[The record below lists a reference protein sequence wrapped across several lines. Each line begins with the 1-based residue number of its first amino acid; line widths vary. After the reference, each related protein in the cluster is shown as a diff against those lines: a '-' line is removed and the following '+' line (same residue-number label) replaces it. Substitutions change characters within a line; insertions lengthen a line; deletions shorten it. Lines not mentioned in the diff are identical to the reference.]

1 LKNRW
6 NNKLLAAALAACMML
21 CAFAFA
27 GCGSSGSGYST
38 DISKELTHERSAE
51 ITNAT
56 GFSID
61 YYNDGYKLV
70 SIDDEG
76 QFLIV
81 PEGKTAP
88 SDLKDGIVVIQQPL
102 KNIYLVATATMDMFR
117 AIDALD
123 MIKMTG
129 TKASDWYIPEAVER
143 MESGQIVYAGKYS
156 MPDYEVILSN
166 NCDLAIESGM
176 IYHTPDVKEALE
188 ARGIPV
194 LVDQSS
200 YEGDPL
206 GRVEWVKV
214 YGAITNHEEEAD
226 AAFNKQRQ
234 LFEEATSTGKLANS
248 PTVAFFYITTSGA
261 VSVRVGDD
269 YIPKMIELAGG
280 KYVYS
285 DLVNENSNASSK
297 TLQMENFYEK
307 AKNADV
313 LIYNSTI
320 DSLMGSLDDMI
331 SKSEFLSNFDA
342 VKAGHVWIT
351 SQNMYQ
357 DSMGFG
363 NFIVDVKKIL
373 ENPDISDDELV
384 YLRRLV

>member
-1 LKNRW
+1 MKNCLS
-6 NNKLLAAALAACMML
+6 NKILTIAIAACL
-21 CAFAFA
+21 VACAFLFA

-38 DISKELTHERSAE
+38 NISKELTHESSAE
-51 ITNAT
+51 ITHAT

-61 YYNDGYKLV
+61 YYKDGYKLIT
-70 SIDDEG
+70 IDEEG

-81 PEGKTAP
+81 PEGKEAP
-88 SDLKDGIVVIQQPL
+88 SDLSSEIVVIKQPVQ
-102 KNIYLVATATMDMFR
+102 NIYLVATATMDMFR
-117 AIDALD
+117 SIDALD
-123 MIKMTG
+123 SIKMTG

-143 MESGQIVYAGKYS
+143 MEGGQIVYAGKYS

-194 LVDQSS
+194 MVDLSS
-200 YEGDPL
+200 YEGEPL

-214 YGAITNHEEEAD
+214 YGAITNHEDEAN
-226 AAFNKQRQ
+226 AAFEQQRQ
-234 LFEEATSTGKLANS
+234 LFAEATSGEKLAS
-248 PTVAFFYITTSGA
+248 TPTVAFFYITTSGA

-320 DSLMGSLDDMI
+320 DSTMNSIDDMI
-331 SKSEFLSNFDA
+331 GKSEFLANFDA

-357 DSMGFG
+357 DSMEFG
-363 NFIVDVKKIL
+363 YFIVDVKKIL
-373 ENPDISDDELV
+373 QNPEVSDDELV
-384 YLRRLV
+384 YLRRMV

>member
-1 LKNRW
+1 MKNHLHT
-6 NNKLLAAALAACMML
+6 KILSAALAACMIA
-21 CAFAFA
+21 CALFLF
-27 GCGSSGSGYST
+27 GCGSGGSGYST
-38 DISKELTHERSAE
+38 NISKELTHERSAE
-51 ITNAT
+51 ITHAT

-61 YYNDGYKLV
+61 YYNDGYKLIT
-70 SIDDEG
+70 IDDEG
-76 QFLIV
+76 QFLVV
-81 PEGKTAP
+81 PEGKPVP
-88 SDLKDGIVVIQQPL
+88 SDLSSDIKIIQQPVQ
-102 KNIYLVATATMDMFR
+102 NIYLVATATMDMFR
-117 AIDALD
+117 AIGALD
-123 MIKMTG
+123 TIKMTG
-129 TKASDWYIPEAVER
+129 TKESDWYIPEAVER
-143 MESGQIVYAGKYS
+143 MQSGQIIYAGKYS

-166 NCDLAIESGM
+166 HCDLAIESGM
-176 IYHTPDVKEALE
+176 IYHTPDVKESLE
-188 ARGIPV
+188 ARGITV

-200 YEGDPL
+200 YEGEPL

-214 YGAITNHEEEAD
+214 YGAITNREDEAN
-226 AAFNKQRQ
+226 AAFEEQRA
-234 LFEEATSTGKLANS
+234 LFDEATSGEKLATS
-248 PTVAFFYITTSGA
+248 PAVAFFYITTSGA

-320 DSLMGSLDDMI
+320 DSTMDSIEDMLG
-331 SKSEFLSNFDA
+331 KSEHLANFDA

-357 DSMGFG
+357 DSMEFG
-363 NFIVDVKKIL
+363 YFIVDVKKIL
-373 ENPDISDDELV
+373 QNPDVSDDELV
-384 YLRRLV
+384 YLRRLT

>member
-1 LKNRW
+1 
-6 NNKLLAAALAACMML
+6 MML

>member
-1 LKNRW
+1 MKNHR
-6 NNKLLAAALAACMML
+6 NTRILSVALAACLMA
-21 CAFAFA
+21 CALFLF
-27 GCGSSGSGYST
+27 GCGSGGSGYST
-38 DISKELTHERSAE
+38 NISKELTHERSAE
-51 ITNAT
+51 ITHAT

-61 YYNDGYKLV
+61 YYNDGYKLIT
-70 SIDDEG
+70 IDDEG
-76 QFLIV
+76 QFLVV
-81 PEGKTAP
+81 PEGKPVP
-88 SDLKDGIVVIQQPL
+88 SDLSSDIKIIQQPVQ
-102 KNIYLVATATMDMFR
+102 NIYLVATATMDMFR
-117 AIDALD
+117 AIGALD
-123 MIKMTG
+123 TIKMTG
-129 TKASDWYIPEAVER
+129 TKESDWYIPEAVER
-143 MESGQIVYAGKYS
+143 MQNGQIIYAGKYS

-166 NCDLAIESGM
+166 HCDLAIESGM
-176 IYHTPDVKEALE
+176 IYHTPDVKESLE
-188 ARGIPV
+188 ARGITV

-200 YEGDPL
+200 YEGEPL

-214 YGAITNHEEEAD
+214 YGAITNREDEAN
-226 AAFNKQRQ
+226 AAFEEQRA
-234 LFEEATSTGKLANS
+234 LFDEATSGEKLATS

-320 DSLMGSLDDMI
+320 DSTMDSIEDMLG
-331 SKSEFLSNFDA
+331 KSEHLANFDA

-357 DSMGFG
+357 DSMEFG
-363 NFIVDVKKIL
+363 YFIVDVKKIL
-373 ENPDISDDELV
+373 QNPDVSDDELV
-384 YLRRLV
+384 YLRRLT